1 VSITNRSFALL
12 GVSGI
17 TPETAIEVSSS
28 SWDWA
33 LVGILGASLVL
44 VGAGAFVYFRRE
56 SKSSSG
62 AR

>member
-1 VSITNRSFALL
+1 VAETSIL
-12 GVSGI
+12 
-17 TPETAIEVSSS
+17 VSSS
-28 SWDWA
+28 NWDWA
-33 LVGILGASLVL
+33 LGLILGASIVL